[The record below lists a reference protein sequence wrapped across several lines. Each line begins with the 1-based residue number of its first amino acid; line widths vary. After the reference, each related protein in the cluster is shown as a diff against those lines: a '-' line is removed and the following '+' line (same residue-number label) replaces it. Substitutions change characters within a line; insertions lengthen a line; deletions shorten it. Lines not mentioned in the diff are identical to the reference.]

1 MKYNTKYHA
10 SRERKKM
17 REKMV
22 GLFISLILLINT
34 SFVSNITG
42 VKKYYNSNEFN
53 VNVLMS
59 DWPGGDF

>member
-1 MKYNTKYHA
+1 
-10 SRERKKM
+10 M